1 MVGIMAESSS
11 YVVREFHEKCF
22 NRTQFILR
30 TVMAPNKILRSFSVT
45 SPTHD
50 VIKAMLTSHVLH
62 FAKSVFIFRVLSHI
76 VGYISRDNPKVCICD
91 TKFPTPL
98 VISPPG

>member
-22 NRTQFILR
+22 DRTQFILR
-30 TVMAPNKILRSFSVT
+30 TVEAPNTFLRSQPET

-50 VIKAMLTSHVLH
+50 VIKVMLTSQVSHIL
-62 FAKSVFIFRVLSHI
+62 KSVFIFRSPI
-76 VGYISRDNPKVCICD
+76 ISSI
-91 TKFPTPL
+91 
-98 VISPPG
+98 I

>member
-1 MVGIMAESSS
+1 MLSVNFMKNASIE
-11 YVVREFHEKCF
+11 R
-22 NRTQFILR
+22 NFILR

-50 VIKAMLTSHVLH
+50 VNKAMLTSQGLQ

-76 VGYISRDNPKVCICD
+76 VSYISGDNPKFVYAILS
-91 TKFPTPL
+91 FPPFGYQHAGLITVNH
-98 VISPPG
+98 VI

>member
-22 NRTQFILR
+22 DKTQFILR
-30 TVMAPNKILRSFSVT
+30 PVKAPKTCLRSFSET

-50 VIKAMLTSHVLH
+50 VIKVILTSQVSHNS
-62 FAKSVFIFRVLSHI
+62 KSVFI
-76 VGYISRDNPKVCICD
+76 ISRGNIKNQIRHEIIDGPTYPLMYDYMICM
-91 TKFPTPL
+91 KKLF
-98 VISPPG
+98 